1 MGDKYKWIRT
11 WWPVGLVAFAVITS
25 YITLQSDVVAIEK
38 DTLKVEIKA
47 EKLDEFKLDK
57 ETFEDFQVRQAK
69 EYTEYKDRQE
79 KEFDEF
85 KANQKETN
93 KKLHSIDLK
102 MVTIEEQLKQI
113 LTAVNNK

>member
-25 YITLQSDVVAIEK
+25 YVTLKSDVDSLKTDTTATELIKLVAEETK
-38 DTLKVEIKA
+38 HLDDV
-47 EKLDEFKLDK
+47 KLEK
-57 ETFEDFQVRQAK
+57 ETFI
-69 EYTEYKDRQE
+69 EYKDRQE

-85 KANQKETN
+85 KTNQKETN
-93 KKLHSIDLK
+93 DKLHSIDLK
-102 MVTIEEQLKQI
+102 MVTIEGRLKQI